1 MEHSEATIID
11 TTSGKMKDDE
21 QTNDKK
27 ICDSEPVVYQLVR
40 VEGDGRLVPA
50 TDDEVIEVE
59 QLLEVKKS
67 DLAKVK
73 AVGHDEQCI
82 SNEVFSKSEL
92 EGTVQSGNADNSRKL
107 NARLE
112 NIKVMLKKVKKE
124 ERLLLSGES
133 LNCSPKFMVMEDSTS
148 DRSNTSKAC
157 IDKHEPE
164 NPSRERAASSLEL
177 NSIHIVEVGTI
188 EACSGPMNKAAT
200 SRSSI
205 SESCSSLLPDF
216 SILRGE
222 ICLDNFS
229 IRELQEAFRA
239 TFGRHTSVK
248 DKLWLKRRIA
258 MGLTN
263 SCHVPTAR
271 FTIKDNKI
279 ILSDLKEPAR
289 LQQSTIETESLSMDI
304 HATNVS
310 PRDIKTCLNN
320 QMEFQQVSG
329 KRLGVLPSNDDVKD
343 ENIQMEQCAAKR
355 MRKPTKR
362 YIEELSDLETR
373 ECTAKSYY
381 SVNSEQSQFP
391 SKAQIMPFHGG
402 THRRLSSTRHESLR
416 GFSFQVPFV
425 LRARRGQP
433 RKNLMALMEYHP
445 NAISRI
451 VKTAVMIPVLE
462 EDKEN
467 GSSSRETRSV
477 PVQMLNTNL
486 SYVKS
491 VAGEESV
498 EMDCGTLNCEEL
510 DPEHKKLDGIGDT
523 ACDNVP
529 KQLAAKANVRRKH
542 HRAWTLCEIRKL
554 VDGVAKYGAGRWS
567 EIRRLSFASYSYRTS
582 VDLKDKWRNLLRASL
597 VQCPTEKEANNY
609 RKQTSIPIPASI
621 LSQVRELAKFH
632 AQTGIKVSPR
642 KSAGHGSSTV
652 QREGYGFI

>member
-59 QLLEVKKS
+59 QLLEDKKS

-133 LNCSPKFMVMEDSTS
+133 LNCSPKFMAMEDSTS

-157 IDKHEPE
+157 IEKHEPE

-289 LQQSTIETESLSMDI
+289 LQQSMIETESISMDI

-451 VKTAVMIPVLE
+451 VKTAVMIPVME

-467 GSSSRETRSV
+467 GCSSRETRSV

-491 VAGEESV
+491 VADEESV

>member
-1 MEHSEATIID
+1 MEHSVATIID
-11 TTSGKMKDDE
+11 TTSSKMKDDE

-59 QLLEVKKS
+59 QLLEDKKS

-82 SNEVFSKSEL
+82 SNEVFSKSDL

-133 LNCSPKFMVMEDSTS
+133 LNCSPKFMAMEDSTS

-289 LQQSTIETESLSMDI
+289 LQQSTIEAESLSMDI

-381 SVNSEQSQFP
+381 CVNSEQSQFP

-621 LSQVRELAKFH
+621 LSQVRELAKLH

>member
-1 MEHSEATIID
+1 MEHSVATIID
-11 TTSGKMKDDE
+11 TTSSKMKDDE

-59 QLLEVKKS
+59 QLLEDKKS

-82 SNEVFSKSEL
+82 SNEVFSKSDL
-92 EGTVQSGNADNSRKL
+92 EGTVQSGNADISRKL

-133 LNCSPKFMVMEDSTS
+133 LNCSPKFMAMEDSTS

-289 LQQSTIETESLSMDI
+289 LQQSTIEAESLSMDI

-310 PRDIKTCLNN
+310 PQDIKTCLNN

-381 SVNSEQSQFP
+381 CVNSEQSQFP

-402 THRRLSSTRHESLR
+402 TQRRLSSTRHESLR

-510 DPEHKKLDGIGDT
+510 GPEHKKLDGIGDT

-621 LSQVRELAKFH
+621 LSQVRELAKLH

>member
-1 MEHSEATIID
+1 MEHSVATIID
-11 TTSGKMKDDE
+11 TTSSKMKDDE

-59 QLLEVKKS
+59 QLLEDKKS

-82 SNEVFSKSEL
+82 SNEVFSKSDL

-133 LNCSPKFMVMEDSTS
+133 LNCSPKFMAMEDSTS

-289 LQQSTIETESLSMDI
+289 LQQSTIEAESLSMDI

-381 SVNSEQSQFP
+381 CVNSEQSQFP

-477 PVQMLNTNL
+477 PVQMLNT
-486 SYVKS
+486 S

-621 LSQVRELAKFH
+621 LSQVRELAKLH